1 MNKSGLVP
9 LFLTLTLVLIL
20 SSCANRKKVVYFSNL
35 DVALAEEA
43 QSQYKT
49 LIRSSDLLTIVVSAF
64 DLKAVQPFNLPI
76 VGQESLT
83 GAVVGGQQLQSYLV
97 DPEGN
102 IEFPVLGRLK
112 VAGLTRTELTNV
124 LESKIAAYVTDPIV
138 NVRIRNYK
146 VSVLG
151 EVTRPG
157 SFTIPDERITLLE
170 ALAQAGDM
178 TIYGRRDNVLV
189 IRETDGVKTHTYI
202 DITKGDFINTP
213 FYYLQ
218 QNDVV
223 YVEPNKAQVS
233 SANYNR
239 NIPVFNSMGSI
250 LITLISVLTR

>member
-1 MNKSGLVP
+1 M
-9 LFLTLTLVLIL
+9 
-20 SSCANRKKVVYFSNL
+20 
-35 DVALAEEA
+35 
-43 QSQYKT
+43 
-49 LIRSSDLLTIVVSAF
+49 
-64 DLKAVQPFNLPI
+64 
-76 VGQESLT
+76 
-83 GAVVGGQQLQSYLV
+83 GGQQLQSYLV

-189 IRETDGVKTHTYI
+189 IRETGW
-202 DITKGDFINTP
+202 G
-213 FYYLQ
+213 
-218 QNDVV
+218 
-223 YVEPNKAQVS
+223 
-233 SANYNR
+233 
-239 NIPVFNSMGSI
+239 
-250 LITLISVLTR
+250 

>member
-1 MNKSGLVP
+1 M
-9 LFLTLTLVLIL
+9 
-20 SSCANRKKVVYFSNL
+20 
-35 DVALAEEA
+35 
-43 QSQYKT
+43 
-49 LIRSSDLLTIVVSAF
+49 
-64 DLKAVQPFNLPI
+64 
-76 VGQESLT
+76 
-83 GAVVGGQQLQSYLV
+83 
-97 DPEGN
+97 
-102 IEFPVLGRLK
+102 
-112 VAGLTRTELTNV
+112 

-239 NIPVFNSMGSI
+239 NIPVFISMGSI